1 MHFEA
6 LDLAV
11 TSICN
16 RFDQK
21 GFKTFSNVEQLLFKT
36 YKGQCFNKEP
46 DLVCNFF
53 YNDFNKED
61 LVAELSTFYNL
72 YLSAVED
79 QIPSV
84 SNIKTALLTLS
95 KNQQMLLSSV
105 CRLFQLLTILPATKV
120 TSERSFSALRRIKSY
135 LRSSMTQARL
145 NHFMVLHY
153 HQDKCDSLD
162 LKATANEYILRNETR
177 RTFATF

>member
-1 MHFEA
+1 MSKAMLQLRLQSPQRKYCRMHFEA
-6 LDLAV
+6 LNLAV

-21 GFKTFSNVEQLLFKT
+21 GFKTFSNVEQLLFKAC
-36 YKGQCFNKEP
+36 KGQCFHKEL

-61 LVAELSTFYNL
+61 LVAELSTFYKL

-79 QIPSV
+79 QIPTV

-95 KNQQMLLSSV
+95 KNQRMLLSSV
-105 CRLFQLLTILPATKV
+105 CRLFQLLTILPATNA
-120 TSERSFSALRRIKSY
+120 TS
-135 LRSSMTQARL
+135 
-145 NHFMVLHY
+145 
-153 HQDKCDSLD
+153 
-162 LKATANEYILRNETR
+162 
-177 RTFATF
+177 